1 MVKYNQKEGKPKQ
14 EREENKMNI
23 ILSIIGLF
31 VIATG
36 IKTLKWIASETIK
49 EKKEERARKE
59 LERKLAEDWKTKSG
73 VYSYLR
79 K

>member
-1 MVKYNQKEGKPKQ
+1 
-14 EREENKMNI
+14 MNI

-31 VIATG
+31 VIAMG

-49 EKKEERARKE
+49 ERKEEKARKA
-59 LERKLAEDWKTKSG
+59 LEKKLAENWKTKSG

>member
-1 MVKYNQKEGKPKQ
+1 
-14 EREENKMNI
+14 MNI

-31 VIATG
+31 VIAMG

-49 EKKEERARKE
+49 EKKEEKARKK
-59 LERKLAEDWKTKSG
+59 LEEKLARDWKTKSG

>member
-1 MVKYNQKEGKPKQ
+1 
-14 EREENKMNI
+14 MNI

-31 VIATG
+31 VIAMG

-49 EKKEERARKE
+49 ERKEEKARKA
-59 LERKLAEDWKTKSG
+59 LEKKLAEDWKTKSG

>member
-1 MVKYNQKEGKPKQ
+1 
-14 EREENKMNI
+14 MNI

-31 VIATG
+31 VIAMG

-49 EKKEERARKE
+49 ERKEEKARKE
-59 LERKLAEDWKTKSG
+59 LEKKLTEDWKTKSG